1 MRKSNITVNAIEK
14 TITVSRSFYKK
25 ASNYG
30 TNEYKELRK
39 AMRDNPDF
47 TIEFKKVQ
55 KKTSNGLDFSRMADY
70 IKTQPNSDERLAEF
84 EEIKTIA
91 SAKGSLYPLTKKW
104 FLETYP
110 EYKES
115 TLKITSNSAA
125 LKADTNANVNAA

>member
-39 AMRDNPDF
+39 AVRYNHDF

-55 KKTSNGLDFSRMADY
+55 KKTYNGLDFSRMADY

-125 LKADTNANVNAA
+125 LKADTNANDNAA

>member
-25 ASNYG
+25 ASSYG

-39 AMRDNPDF
+39 AMRDNSDF
-47 TIEFKKVQ
+47 TVEFKKIQ
-55 KKTSNGLDFSRMADY
+55 KKTYNGLDFSRMTDY

-125 LKADTNANVNAA
+125 PKADTNANVNAA